1 MSGTGMRGNAKVWN
15 AEISI
20 VESGSEVRA
29 EARLRGKEGGQIVGA
44 GTARC
49 NPADENV
56 PAIGD
61 ELSVARALADLSH
74 QLLSRAAH
82 DIEVHTARPVERLH
96 A

>member
-1 MSGTGMRGNAKVWN
+1 MRGNAKVWN
-15 AEISI
+15 TEISI

-29 EARLRGKEGGQIVGA
+29 EARLRGKEGGQIVGE
-44 GTARC
+44 GSARC

-61 ELSVARALADLSH
+61 ELAVARALADLSH

>member
-1 MSGTGMRGNAKVWN
+1 MTGTGERTKSWN

-20 VESGSEVRA
+20 VETGSEVRA
-29 EARLRGKEGGQIVGA
+29 EARLRGKEGGQIIGE

-61 ELSVARALADLSH
+61 ELSVARALSDLSH